1 MEPAVGKSNNLACAA
16 EMHTE
21 DGLKAARSERIGLP
35 LKCLSLW
42 NLCAYFIIQGGVAMP
57 RVCIKSMT
65 AVLLLAGIQ
74 IVFSAPTG
82 FFLLAPK
89 NGSIYICKTG
99 GMPRKIFTGNAFNA
113 VAWSADA
120 KTIFFMQGHS
130 LWAMKNDG
138 TDAHKLCDGYD
149 TRKNPLATYRP
160 DPGYVLYVEGKNFY
174 RVRYTDGEKTLIHTD
189 TKTYKGEIGISEDGK
204 RMVGRVDK
212 GAGIYSYKIN
222 VGGRSRQYHPT
233 CSPSISPNGEYLLY
247 TVSDAHRAI
256 GVVKWDGSFVK
267 EIKAN
272 TVIIDAS
279 KFAVNSNEYI
289 SNNHDQDST
298 VSLFNLSDGKHITV
312 GNLPSEYPDFWVGHQ
327 LPNPH
332 NSASAIS
339 PSGYP
344 LTWEKEVKLSL
355 IRQKSKAH
363 GRTALFDI
371 RGRSVSLFYIPEIT
385 GAGNRIRILIVKQGF
400 QPPQNE

>member
-1 MEPAVGKSNNLACAA
+1 
-16 EMHTE
+16 
-21 DGLKAARSERIGLP
+21 
-35 LKCLSLW
+35 
-42 NLCAYFIIQGGVAMP
+42 
-57 RVCIKSMT
+57 
-65 AVLLLAGIQ
+65 
-74 IVFSAPTG
+74 
-82 FFLLAPK
+82 
-89 NGSIYICKTG
+89 
-99 GMPRKIFTGNAFNA
+99 
-113 VAWSADA
+113 
-120 KTIFFMQGHS
+120 
-130 LWAMKNDG
+130 MKNDG
-138 TDAHKLCDGYD
+138 ADAHKLCDGYD
-149 TRKNPLATYRP
+149 TQKNPLATYRP

-189 TKTYKGEIGISEDGK
+189 IETYKGEIGISADGK

-212 GAGIYSYKIN
+212 GGSIYSYKIP

-298 VSLFNLSDGKHITV
+298 VSLFNLSDGKYITV
-312 GNLPSEYPDFWVGHQ
+312 GNLPSEYPDFWVGSQ

-332 NSASAIS
+332 GSTSVTNLSENALS
-339 PSGYP
+339 P
-344 LTWEKEVKLSL
+344 EKRVKLSL
-355 IRQKSKAH
+355 HELKSKAH
-363 GRTALFDI
+363 GRTALFDL
-371 RGRSVSLFYIPEIT
+371 RGRSVNLFNMPEVA
-385 GAGNRIRILIVKQGF
+385 GACNRMKILIVKQELLS
-400 QPPQNE
+400 PIN